1 MPIITLTTDFG
12 DKDHFVGAVK
22 GALLSELPSSTIVD
36 ITHKI
41 SPFNIHET
49 AYIIGNAYKKFP
61 PGSIHIIGVDA
72 EFNPL
77 NTHIAVKYDGHYF
90 IAANNGVLTLLC
102 KNGQPEKI
110 VETTTQDLEES
121 NFSVLDVFVKVA
133 ARIAR
138 GDTLE
143 VIGNPITKLKAIT
156 DIDSIVSNDQNQ
168 IKGVVAYIDN
178 YGNVVTNITQKLFE
192 TVGKGR
198 AFEVRARNHRFTQ
211 VLSKYSD
218 IVNFNNEAGI
228 NDYTGRKLA
237 LFNSGGL
244 LEIAIYRSNPE
255 TVGGASTLLGLA
267 YRDTVTVHFEE

>member
-1 MPIITLTTDFG
+1 MPVITLTTDFG
-12 DKDHFVGAVK
+12 EKDHFVGAVK
-22 GALLSELPSSTIVD
+22 GALLSELPNSTIVD

-49 AYIIGNAYKKFP
+49 AYILGNAYKSFP
-61 PGSIHIIGVDA
+61 LGSIHIIGVDA
-72 EFNPL
+72 ELNPL
-77 NTHIAVKYDGHYF
+77 NTHIAVKYEGHFF

-102 KNGQPEKI
+102 KKKQPEKM
-110 VETTTQDLEES
+110 VEIAKYSHENEAIPAI
-121 NFSVLDVFVKVA
+121 NAFIKVA
-133 ARIAR
+133 AHIANA
-138 GDTLE
+138 GNLDT
-143 VIGNPITKLKAIT
+143 IGKNLDALKPVT

-178 YGNVVTNITQKLFE
+178 YGNVVTNITQTLFK

-198 AFEVRARNHRFTQ
+198 TFEIRARNHLFTQ
-211 VLSKYSD
+211 VFLKYSD
-218 IVNFNNEAGI
+218 VVNFNNEAGI
-228 NDYTGRKLA
+228 NDYAGRKLA

-267 YRDTVTVHFEE
+267 YRDTVTVHFEG

>member
-12 DKDHFVGAVK
+12 EKDHYVGAVK
-22 GALLSELPSSTIVD
+22 GALLSELPNSTIVD
-36 ITHKI
+36 ITHRI

-49 AYIIGNAYKKFP
+49 AYILGNAYKNFP
-61 PGSIHIIGVDA
+61 LGSIHIIGVDA

-102 KNGQPEKI
+102 KKSQPEKM
-110 VETTTQDLEES
+110 VEITQHNLEYDAMAAV
-121 NFSVLDVFVKVA
+121 NVFIKVA
-133 ARIAR
+133 AHIAKT
-138 GDTLE
+138 GNLDAIGKTLDTLKP
-143 VIGNPITKLKAIT
+143 VT
-156 DIDSIVSNDQNQ
+156 DIETIVSNDQNQ

-178 YGNVVTNITQKLFE
+178 FGNVVTNITQTLFK

-198 AFEVRARNHRFTQ
+198 AFEIRARNHSFTQ
-211 VLSKYSD
+211 VFSKYSD
-218 IVNFNNEAGI
+218 VVNFNNEAGI
-228 NDYTGRKLA
+228 NDYAGRKLA

-267 YRDTVTVHFEE
+267 YRDTVTVHFEG